1 MVYLLL
7 KCLSKK
13 EMPTKKLDPAQNY
26 YCLQCNYIANAAI
39 KQITKRNKLDVF
51 QLFAINHG
59 SSSTQPIHMPQ

>member
-1 MVYLLL
+1 
-7 KCLSKK
+7 
-13 EMPTKKLDPAQNY
+13 MPTKKLDPAQNY
-26 YCLQCNYIANAAI
+26 YCFQCNYIANAAI